1 MDLFGSSLS
10 LISLKHRSDK
20 AIVSFSKIVE
30 ELRIVNE
37 HSVSKQNKLKEE
49 QALIQKELAELE
61 NINASNLKII
71 NNIEKIL
78 S

>member
-1 MDLFGSSLS
+1 MNLLGSSLS
-10 LISLKHRSDK
+10 LISLKNKSNK

-37 HSVSKQNKLKEE
+37 RSISKQNKLKEE
-49 QALIQKELAELE
+49 QALIEKELVELE
-61 NINASNLKII
+61 NMNTSNLKII